1 MKIAI
6 GSDHA
11 GFALKEALKKHL
23 VKEGHSVEDFGC
35 GSEEP
40 VDYPDVSKKVSQAV
54 AEGKYDF
61 GILLCGTGIGT
72 SITANKVVGIRAAL
86 CYDKYT
92 AEMSRAHND
101 ANILTVGGRTTSF
114 SRAAEIVDTFLKTK
128 FEGGRHE
135 RRVKKIRE
143 IEKNG

>member
-11 GFALKEALKKHL
+11 GFALKEYIKRHL
-23 VKEGHSVEDFGC
+23 SEKGYFAEDFGC
-35 GSEEP
+35 DSEEP
-40 VDYPDVSKKVSQAV
+40 VDYPDVSKAVSQSV
-54 AEGKYDF
+54 AEGRHDF
-61 GILLCGTGIGT
+61 GILICGTGIGT
-72 SITANKVVGIRAAL
+72 SITANKVKGVRAAL

-101 ANILTVGGRTTSF
+101 ANILTIGGRTTSF
-114 SRAAEIVDTFLKTK
+114 SSAAEIVDTFLKTE

-135 RRVKKIRE
+135 RRVNKITGL
-143 IEKNG
+143 EKNG